1 MNRREFLSFRSRDRQ
16 RIVELSCE
24 CLYMQ
29 YLDVQLTW
37 GPQEDPTPAEQQVWG
52 GEPTAV
58 FESRSVEQL
67 FGEIER
73 DLEQADVLRI
83 SEPEWLATEPL
94 GQTVEA
100 LIAAFRARGGKVELL
115 PPTPPSTSH
124 TPHRLRQPEQK
135 APGAT

>member
-1 MNRREFLSFRSRDRQ
+1 MNRREFLSFGSRDRQ

-37 GPQEDPTPAEQQVWG
+37 GPQEGATPAEQQVWG

-94 GQTVEA
+94 CQAVEA
-100 LIAAFRARGGKVELL
+100 LIAAFRARAHARAFSPV
-115 PPTPPSTSH
+115 TSSSQ
-124 TPHRLRQPEQK
+124 R
-135 APGAT
+135 